1 MVRQVQAADLSQLL
15 VQAREGD
22 REAIDSLFAAVYAEL
37 KRIAGQQVR
46 LGQGGGLGATSL
58 VHEAWFRLAR
68 PEALSQEDRAHFYCL
83 AGKVM
88 RQVAI
93 DHARAHLA
101 QKRGAGAPVTTLG
114 AAEHMPTDD
123 GEHVLVLNVH
133 AALEALEVIDPRLVQ
148 LVELRFYA
156 GLNLDEAADAIG
168 TSRSTVK
175 RDWRRARAFLLT
187 QLGEFAD
194 DA

>member
-1 MVRQVQAADLSQLL
+1 MQAADLSQLL
-15 VQAREGD
+15 VRAREGD
-22 REAIDSLFAAVYAEL
+22 RAAIDALFSAVYAEL
-37 KRIAGQQVR
+37 KRIAGRQVR
-46 LGQGGGLGATSL
+46 QGQGGGHGETSL

-68 PEALSQEDRAHFYCL
+68 PEALCQQDRAHFYGV

-93 DHARAHLA
+93 DNARAQLA

-114 AAEHMPTDD
+114 AAERMPVDDD
-123 GEHVLVLNVH
+123 GHTLVLNVN
-133 AALEALEVIDPRLVQ
+133 AALEALEAIDPRLVQ

-156 GLNLDEAADAIG
+156 GMNLDEAADAIG
-168 TSRSTVK
+168 ASRSTIK

-187 QLGEFAD
+187 QLVEFTD
-194 DA
+194 EP

>member
-1 MVRQVQAADLSQLL
+1 MPAEELSKLL
-15 VQAREGD
+15 VQARTGD
-22 REAIDSLFAAVYAEL
+22 RDAIDSLFAAVYAEL
-37 KRIAGQQVR
+37 KCIAGSQVR
-46 LGQGGGLGATSL
+46 LGQGGGHGATSL

-68 PEALSQEDRAHFYCL
+68 PEALSMEDRAHFYCL

-101 QKRGAGAPVTTLG
+101 QKRGGGAPVTTLG
-114 AAEHMPTDD
+114 AAERMPEGRD
-123 GEHVLVLNVH
+123 EHTLVLNVH
-133 AALEALEVIDPRLVQ
+133 AALEALEEIDPRLVQ

-156 GLNLDEAADAIG
+156 GMNLDEAADAIG
-168 TSRSTVK
+168 ISRSTVK

-187 QLGEFAD
+187 QLGEFGDVA
-194 DA
+194 

>member
-1 MVRQVQAADLSQLL
+1 LPVEELSRLL
-15 VQAREGD
+15 VQARAGD
-22 REAIDSLFAAVYAEL
+22 REAIDSLFVAVYAEL
-37 KRIAGQQVR
+37 KRMAGRQVR
-46 LGQGGGLGATSL
+46 QGQGGGLGATSL

-68 PEALSQEDRAHFYCL
+68 PEALSQEDRAHFYGV

-93 DHARAHLA
+93 DHARAQLA
-101 QKRGAGAPVTTLG
+101 LKRGAGAPVTTLG
-114 AAEHMPTDD
+114 AAERMPVDED
-123 GEHVLVLNVH
+123 GHALVLNVH
-133 AALEALEVIDPRLVQ
+133 AALEALEAIEPRLVQ

-156 GLNLDEAADAIG
+156 GLNLDEAADAMDI
-168 TSRSTVK
+168 SRSTIK